1 MIIWLTCYKMYAFL
15 TLYNHSLF
23 KQRYDASSR
32 EHLEN
37 MLVREQQTVSQP
49 LPNHSIDQLDS
60 VFICQILYPT
70 WQTHKILISLLV
82 LKYELPVYK
91 LNSWY

>member
-32 EHLEN
+32 E
-37 MLVREQQTVSQP
+37 QQTVSQP
-49 LPNHSIDQLDS
+49 LPNHSVDQLDS